1 MVSGQAATVNAAIDE
16 TQRSSHMTKDRE
28 VGQIEKPREKLPY
41 EAPRITRK
49 RSLTRA
55 VLFSGG
61 ATTGTAS
68 SGAAASGLTAD
79 G

>member
-1 MVSGQAATVNAAIDE
+1 
-16 TQRSSHMTKDRE
+16 MTKDRE
-28 VGQIEKPREKLPY
+28 DENMETKPREKLRY

-61 ATTGTAS
+61 ATTGTSS
-68 SGAAASGLTAD
+68 SGATATGLTAD

>member
-1 MVSGQAATVNAAIDE
+1 
-16 TQRSSHMTKDRE
+16 MTKDRE
-28 VGQIEKPREKLPY
+28 VENMETKPREKLPY

-49 RSLTRA
+49 RSLARA

-68 SGAAASGLTAD
+68 SGATATGLTAD